1 MNSSGEAAE
10 SIVRMYLQGLEVLL
24 KVSGSGAKN
33 TIALSYAL
41 LKDKKQTKGKTNLA
55 NMLKS
60 GKPSQ
65 ILTVRESDLKKFSE
79 EAKKYGVLYCVL
91 KKKMEKNSDGIVDLL
106 VRSEDASKVNRILD
120 RFKLTIINEGQI
132 ESVIGKK
139 NIDKVLK
146 EAKDKGQEVLTIND
160 DNIKEL
166 LESSNKDSKDKVV
179 KELINDDL
187 KENKPINPTLEKT
200 EISPP
205 SVLLSKNKTKP
216 EVEGISDKPSVKEEM
231 KRIEDNLNHQRLRES
246 KNRRKQKNKNKN
258 IGKEK

>member
-33 TIALSYAL
+33 AVALSYAFM
-41 LKDKKQTKGKTNLA
+41 KDKKQTKGKTNLI
-55 NMLKS
+55 NMIKS
-60 GKPSQ
+60 GKPSH
-65 ILTVRESDLKKFSE
+65 ILSIKEKDLKLFSN

-91 KKKMEKNSDGIVDLL
+91 KNKRDKSPDGVVDLL

-120 RFKLTIINEGQI
+120 RYKMTILDEGKI
-132 ESVIGKK
+132 ESIVGKK
-139 NIDKVLK
+139 DINKTLK
-146 EAKDKGQEVLTIND
+146 EAKDKGIEVLTLND
-160 DNIKEL
+160 DNIDKL
-166 LESSNKDSKDKVV
+166 LESSNKKDLV
-179 KELINDDL
+179 NG
-187 KENKPINPTLEKT
+187 NKTINPNLEKT

-246 KNRRKQKNKNKN
+246 KNRRKQKSKSKT

>member
-33 TIALSYAL
+33 AVALSYAFM
-41 LKDKKQTKGKTNLA
+41 KDKKQTKGKTNLS

-166 LESSNKDSKDKVV
+166 IIDN
-179 KELINDDL
+179 L
-187 KENKPINPTLEKT
+187 KENKSINPTLEKT

-231 KRIEDNLNHQRLRES
+231 KRIEDNLNHQRLRQS
-246 KNRRKQKNKNKN
+246 KNRRKQKSKNKN
-258 IGKEK
+258 VGKEK

>member
-33 TIALSYAL
+33 AVALSYAFM
-41 LKDKKQTKGKTNLA
+41 KDKKQTKGKTNLS

-166 LESSNKDSKDKVV
+166 LESSNKDKVV
-179 KELINDDL
+179 KELIIDNL
-187 KENKPINPTLEKT
+187 KENKSINPTLEKT

-231 KRIEDNLNHQRLRES
+231 KRIEDNLNHQRLRQS
-246 KNRRKQKNKNKN
+246 KNRRKQKSKNKN
-258 IGKEK
+258 VGKEK

>member
-33 TIALSYAL
+33 AVALSYAFM
-41 LKDKKQTKGKTNLA
+41 KDKKQTKGKTNLIS
-55 NMLKS
+55 MIKS

-65 ILTVRESDLKKFSE
+65 ILSIKENDLKLFSN

-91 KKKMEKNSDGIVDLL
+91 KNKRDKSPDGVVDLL

-120 RFKLTIINEGQI
+120 RYKMTILDEGKI
-132 ESVIGKK
+132 ESIVGKK
-139 NIDKVLK
+139 DINKTLK
-146 EAKDKGQEVLTIND
+146 EAKDKGIEVLTLND
-160 DNIKEL
+160 DNIDKL
-166 LESSNKDSKDKVV
+166 LESSNKKGLV
-179 KELINDDL
+179 NG
-187 KENKPINPTLEKT
+187 NKTINPNLEKT

-205 SVLLSKNKTKP
+205 SVLLSKTKTKL
-216 EVEGISDKPSVKEEM
+216 EVEGISDKPSVKEEI
-231 KRIEDNLNHQRLRES
+231 KRIEESLNHQRLKLS
-246 KNRRKQKNKNKN
+246 KNRRKQKSKSKN